1 MKRTIYLAIA
11 LLMAAVSSKAQEYYF
26 DSDTEKAI
34 STLLQN
40 KVKELSGN
48 GGEVYV
54 METQT
59 GRIIAKVKSGNTT
72 DNEEW
77 LGFYFAP
84 TYLALLE
91 TGKVHPTDTFDTG
104 TGVYK
109 DTYDH
114 NWRRGGYGE
123 LTLEDALMQSSK
135 IGLIKATEK
144 VGSIDLTKYID
155 GHDIWAILTFYT
167 TVANGGIMV
176 QPIGWGNTIVKNE
189 QIASKENIAHLQRA
203 LRLNVTDRLGKQ
215 ANSTKTE
222 IAAKGRSFK
231 LNSNTTRMEYFGYFP
246 AASPKYTVAVVIE
259 KDGMPAGSALCAP
272 LFKDIAEILI
282 K

>member
-1 MKRTIYLAIA
+1 MKRTIYLTIT
-11 LLMAAVSSKAQEYYF
+11 LLLAAVSSKAQEYYF

-40 KVKELSGN
+40 KVKEFSGN

-59 GRIIAKVKSGNTT
+59 GRIIAKVKSGKTT

-104 TGVYK
+104 AGVYK
-109 DTYDH
+109 DTFDH

-123 LTLEDALMQSSK
+123 ITLEDALMLSSK
-135 IGLIKATEK
+135 IGLIKATEI
-144 VGSIDLTKYID
+144 VGPIDLTKYID
-155 GHDIWAILTFYT
+155 GHNIWALLTFYNT
-167 TVANGGIMV
+167 IANGGKMV
-176 QPIGWGNTIVKNE
+176 HPIGWGNTIVKNE

-246 AASPKYTVAVVIE
+246 AASPKYTVAIVIE
-259 KDGMPAGSALCAP
+259 KDGMPAGSVWVVP
-272 LFKDIAEILI
+272 LLKDVAELMM

>member
-1 MKRTIYLAIA
+1 MKRTIYFAIA
-11 LLMAAVSSKAQEYYF
+11 FLMSTLSSKAQEYYF

-48 GGEVYV
+48 GGEIYV

-91 TGKVHPTDTFDTG
+91 TGKINPTDTIDTG
-104 TGVYK
+104 AGVYK
-109 DTYDH
+109 DTFDH
-114 NWRRGGYGE
+114 NWRRGGYGKIS
-123 LTLEDALMQSSK
+123 LEEALMLSSK
-135 IGLIKATEK
+135 IGLIKATEI

-155 GHDIWAILTFYT
+155 GCNIWALLTFYNA
-167 TVANGGIMV
+167 VANGGIMV

-189 QIASKENIAHLQRA
+189 QIASKENMAYLQRA

-215 ANSTKTE
+215 ANSTKIE

-246 AASPKYTVAVVIE
+246 AACPKYTVAVVIE
-259 KDGMPAGSALCAP
+259 KDGMPAGSVWVVP
-272 LFKDIAEILI
+272 LLKDVAELMM

>member
-1 MKRTIYLAIA
+1 MRRMFWAIA
-11 LLMAAVSSKAQEYYF
+11 LLLTSMTSKAQEYYF
-26 DSDTEKAI
+26 DGDAEKAI
-34 STLLQN
+34 SFLLQN
-40 KVKELSGN
+40 TVNEIEGN

-114 NWRRGGYGE
+114 NWRRGGYGQI
-123 LTLEDALMQSSK
+123 TLEDALMLSSK
-135 IGLIKATEK
+135 IGLIKATEI

-155 GHDIWAILTFYT
+155 GYNIWALLTFYNA
-167 TVANGGIMV
+167 VANGGKMV

-215 ANSTKTE
+215 ANSNKTE

-231 LNSNTTRMEYFGYFP
+231 LNSMITRMEYLGYFP
-246 AASPKYTVAVVIE
+246 AACPKYTVAIVIE

>member
-1 MKRTIYLAIA
+1 MKRMFWAIA
-11 LLMAAVSSKAQEYYF
+11 LLLTSITSKAQEYYF
-26 DSDTEKAI
+26 DGDAEKAI

-40 KVKELSGN
+40 TVNEIEGN
-48 GGEVYV
+48 GGEIYV
-54 METQT
+54 MEAQT
-59 GRIIAKVKSGNTT
+59 GRIVVKVKSGNTT

-77 LGFYFAP
+77 LGYYFAP

-91 TGKVHPTDTFDTG
+91 TGKVHPTDTIDTG

-123 LTLEDALMQSSK
+123 ISLEDALLLSSK

-144 VGSIDLTKYID
+144 VDSIDLSKYID
-155 GHDIWAILTFYT
+155 GHNIWDLLTFYNT
-167 TVANGGIMV
+167 IANGGKMV

-203 LRLNVTDRLGKQ
+203 LRQNVIDRLGKK
-215 ANSTKTE
+215 AYSSKVE
-222 IAAKGRSFK
+222 IAGHGRSFK
-231 LNSNTTRMEYFGYFP
+231 LNSDIYRMELVGYFP
-246 AASPKYTVAVVIE
+246 ANNPKYTMIVVLE
-259 KDGMPAGSALCAP
+259 KNGLPAGSGFCGP
-272 LFKDIAEILI
+272 LFKDIAETLI